1 MQVAQ
6 SLAIGLLGISSLMTQ
21 KERAF
26 TTNQANGPANQHA
39 ATLGQTC
46 SLGAPTV
53 T

>member
-26 TTNQANGPANQHA
+26 TTNQANGPTNMLRRLARPA
-39 ATLGQTC
+39 A
-46 SLGAPTV
+46 
-53 T
+53 